1 MRGFLSLT
9 LAISLGASAA
19 SAASAE
25 TDTVEN
31 FVRAMVE
38 LKRAGATCETVVQGS
53 PLTVMSGIDAYFLAL
68 KQPVPN
74 SIDQRAKDS
83 IGKLIKQH
91 AAYICSTKLVKAQN
105 NYIRAA
111 ATYME
116 SKPAEWPDAPWI
128 DFPQWCQDPACAEY

>member
-1 MRGFLSLT
+1 MRRFIVMTFALG
-9 LAISLGASAA
+9 LGATAA
-19 SAASAE
+19 GAE
-25 TDTVEN
+25 TSTVDN

-38 LKRAGATCETVVQGS
+38 LKRTGATCENYVQGS
-53 PLTVMSGIDAYFLAL
+53 PLTVMAGIDAYFAAL
-68 KQPVPN
+68 KQPAPN
-74 SIDQRAKDS
+74 SVDQRTKDS

-111 ATYME
+111 ASYME

>member
-1 MRGFLSLT
+1 MRRFIVMTFALG
-9 LAISLGASAA
+9 LGATAA
-19 SAASAE
+19 GAE
-25 TDTVEN
+25 TSTVEN

-38 LKRAGATCETVVQGS
+38 LKRTGATCENYVQGS
-53 PLTVMSGIDAYFLAL
+53 PLTVMAGIDAYFAAL
-68 KQPVPN
+68 KQPLPN
-74 SIDQRAKDS
+74 SVDQRTKDS

-111 ATYME
+111 ASYME

>member
-1 MRGFLSLT
+1 MRRFIVMTFALG
-9 LAISLGASAA
+9 LGATAA
-19 SAASAE
+19 GAE
-25 TDTVEN
+25 TSTVDN

-38 LKRAGATCETVVQGS
+38 LKRTGATCENYVQGS
-53 PLTVMSGIDAYFLAL
+53 PLTVMAGIDAYFAAL
-68 KQPVPN
+68 KQPLDN
-74 SIDQRAKDS
+74 SVDQRTKDS

-111 ATYME
+111 ASYME

>member
-1 MRGFLSLT
+1 MRIFISMT
-9 LAISLGASAA
+9 LAIGLTASPGA
-19 SAASAE
+19 AE
-25 TDTVEN
+25 TNTVEN

-38 LKRAGATCETVVQGS
+38 LKRTGATCEPYVRGS
-53 PLTVMSGIDAYFLAL
+53 PLSLMAGIDAYFVAL

-74 SIDQRAKDS
+74 PVDERSKDS

-105 NYIRAA
+105 NYINAA
-111 ATYME
+111 GSYVDN
-116 SKPAEWPDAPWI
+116 KPAEWPDAPWI

>member
-1 MRGFLSLT
+1 MRTFISMT
-9 LAISLGASAA
+9 LAIGLAA
-19 SAASAE
+19 SPVAAE
-25 TDTVEN
+25 TNTVEN

-38 LKRAGATCETVVQGS
+38 LKRTGATCDAYVQGS
-53 PLTVMSGIDAYFLAL
+53 PLSLMASIDAYFVAL
-68 KQPVPN
+68 KQPIPN
-74 SIDQRAKDS
+74 PVDERTRDS

-111 ATYME
+111 ASYMD